1 MIYNVAASLR
11 QPLCVQDSKVQKV
24 RAVLR
29 SRTARS
35 ILFGTTLFD
44 EPGWEILLHLYAAHF
59 EHREMLLA
67 ELISSSTCPA
77 STVTRWARVLEK
89 ERLVTQTPGNDV
101 GPVVLRLTE
110 DGLASMHALF
120 EVIPNVSF

>member
-1 MIYNVAASLR
+1 M
-11 QPLCVQDSKVQKV
+11 
-24 RAVLR
+24 
-29 SRTARS
+29 
-35 ILFGTTLFD
+35 FGTKLFD
-44 EPGWEILLHLYAAHF
+44 EPGWEILLILYAATL
-59 EHREMLLA
+59 EHRAVHLEQLTSL
-67 ELISSSTCPA
+67 STSPA

-89 ERLVTQTPGNDV
+89 ERLVTQLQGDDA

>member
-1 MIYNVAASLR
+1 MIFNVAASLR
-11 QPLCVQDSKVQKV
+11 QPLRVPDSKIQKV
-24 RAVLR
+24 RAILR
-29 SRTARS
+29 SRAVRAS
-35 ILFGTTLFD
+35 MFGTTLFD
-44 EPGWEILLHLYAAHF
+44 EPCWEILLILYAATL
-59 EHREMLLA
+59 EHRDVHLEQLTSL
-67 ELISSSTCPA
+67 STSPA

-89 ERLVTQTPGNDV
+89 ERLVTQSQGDDA